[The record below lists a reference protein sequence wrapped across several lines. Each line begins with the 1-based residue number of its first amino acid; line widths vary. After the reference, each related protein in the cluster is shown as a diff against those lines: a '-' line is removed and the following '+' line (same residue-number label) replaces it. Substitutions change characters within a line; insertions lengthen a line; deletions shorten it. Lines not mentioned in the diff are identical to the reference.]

1 MLNHRSDSLESQPNP
16 MTPSLTAARQ
26 LLNQYSCVE
35 QKQITSDDERQA
47 LQNALLQIVQASEGE
62 NFGVC
67 ADHAQQGY
75 QALSSYLAACGYP
88 VHFDW
93 QAMALDSSPV
103 YIKFIGSSQ
112 KHYAEPYEGQYRGVL
127 VSCQSEEDVVNG
139 TYGHLPLDL
148 FNPSEGGSSAFT
160 P

>member
-1 MLNHRSDSLESQPNP
+1 MLNHRANSLESQPHP
-16 MTPSLTAARQ
+16 MSPSLTAARQ

-47 LQNALLQIVQASEGE
+47 LQNAILQIVEASEGE
-62 NFGVC
+62 NFGIC

-75 QALSSYLAACGYP
+75 QALASYLAACGYP
-88 VHFDW
+88 VNFDW
-93 QAMALDSSPV
+93 QAMASDSTPV

-112 KHYAEPYEGQYRGVL
+112 KHYAEPYEGEYRGVL
-127 VSCQSEEDVVNG
+127 VSCQSEDDLVNG

-148 FNPSEGGSSAFT
+148 FNAGAGESST
-160 P
+160 SNP